1 MNKKSIKLN
10 SANIISI
17 RKNLDVTINKY
28 WKIIRAENLMSK
40 KAIAA
45 KQGSGLDL
53 KSLYNQIMQM
63 TEKRIMIKGIL
74 VALNNGI
81 TTFSYE
87 DFKKTNNYSIFAA
100 CEAKEAI
107 AQLKMVKTLD
117 PSTKAKKGLKAMPK
131 REIFSSAK
139 IAQLIHEHQLLANKF
154 NSNLEKFNNDTSVEI
169 TGIIADTFE
178 KDLAVKKTI
187 TTDDGSPIWNQIEAD
202 TNYNKDP
209 LPYKTLLL
217 TL

>member
-1 MNKKSIKLN
+1 MAEIQVVLFNLNQNYMNKKSIKLN

-40 KAIAA
+40 KAVAA

-87 DFKKTNNYSIFAA
+87 NFKKTNNYSIFAA

-117 PSTKAKKGLKAMPK
+117 PSTKAKKGLKAIPK

-178 KDLAVKKTI
+178 KDLAV
-187 TTDDGSPIWNQIEAD
+187 
-202 TNYNKDP
+202 
-209 LPYKTLLL
+209 
-217 TL
+217 

>member
-1 MNKKSIKLN
+1 MAEIQVVLFNLNQNYMNKKSIKLN

-40 KAIAA
+40 KAVAA

-131 REIFSSAK
+131 REVFSSAK

-169 TGIIADTFE
+169 TGIIADKFE
-178 KDLAVKKTI
+178 KDLAV
-187 TTDDGSPIWNQIEAD
+187 
-202 TNYNKDP
+202 
-209 LPYKTLLL
+209 
-217 TL
+217 

>member
-1 MNKKSIKLN
+1 MAEIQVILFNLNQNYMNKKSIKLN

-40 KAIAA
+40 KAVAA

-87 DFKKTNNYSIFAA
+87 NFKKTNNYSIFAA

-178 KDLAVKKTI
+178 KDLAV
-187 TTDDGSPIWNQIEAD
+187 
-202 TNYNKDP
+202 
-209 LPYKTLLL
+209 
-217 TL
+217 

>member
-1 MNKKSIKLN
+1 MAEIQVVLFNLNQNYMNKKSIKLN

-40 KAIAA
+40 KAVAA

-53 KSLYNQIMQM
+53 KSLYNQIIQM

-131 REIFSSAK
+131 REVFSSAK

-169 TGIIADTFE
+169 TGVIADTFE
-178 KDLAVKKTI
+178 KDLAV
-187 TTDDGSPIWNQIEAD
+187 
-202 TNYNKDP
+202 
-209 LPYKTLLL
+209 
-217 TL
+217 

>member
-10 SANIISI
+10 SANIITI
-17 RKNLDVTINKY
+17 RKNIDITINKY
-28 WKIIRAENLMSK
+28 WRIIRAENLVSK

-53 KSLYNQIMQM
+53 KSLYNQIVQLS
-63 TEKRIMIKGIL
+63 EKRIMIKGIL
-74 VALNNGI
+74 VALNTGT

-107 AQLKMVKTLD
+107 AQLKMIKTLD
-117 PSTKAKKGLKAMPK
+117 PLTKAKKGLKAMPK

-139 IAQLIHEHQLLANKF
+139 IAQLIHEQQLLANKF
-154 NSNLEKFNNDTSVEI
+154 DANLEKFNNETSIEIKDT
-169 TGIIADTFE
+169 IADKFE
-178 KDLAVKKTI
+178 MDLA
-187 TTDDGSPIWNQIEAD
+187 A
-202 TNYNKDP
+202 
-209 LPYKTLLL
+209 
-217 TL
+217 

>member
-1 MNKKSIKLN
+1 MAEIQVVLFNLNQNYMNKKSIKLN

-40 KAIAA
+40 KAVAA

-131 REIFSSAK
+131 REVFSSAK

-169 TGIIADTFE
+169 TGVIADTFE
-178 KDLAVKKTI
+178 KDLA
-187 TTDDGSPIWNQIEAD
+187 A
-202 TNYNKDP
+202 
-209 LPYKTLLL
+209 
-217 TL
+217 

>member
-1 MNKKSIKLN
+1 MAEIQVVLFNLNQNYMNKKSMKLN

-40 KAIAA
+40 KAVAA

-87 DFKKTNNYSIFAA
+87 NFKKTNNYSIFAA

-131 REIFSSAK
+131 REVFSSAK

-169 TGIIADTFE
+169 TGVIADTFE
-178 KDLAVKKTI
+178 KDLAV
-187 TTDDGSPIWNQIEAD
+187 
-202 TNYNKDP
+202 
-209 LPYKTLLL
+209 
-217 TL
+217 

>member
-1 MNKKSIKLN
+1 MAEIQVVLFNLNQNYMNKKSIKLN

-40 KAIAA
+40 KAVAA

-139 IAQLIHEHQLLANKF
+139 VAQLIHEHQLLANKF

-169 TGIIADTFE
+169 TGIIADAFE
-178 KDLAVKKTI
+178 KDLAV
-187 TTDDGSPIWNQIEAD
+187 
-202 TNYNKDP
+202 
-209 LPYKTLLL
+209 
-217 TL
+217 

>member
-1 MNKKSIKLN
+1 MAEIQVVLFNYMNKKSIKLN

-40 KAIAA
+40 KAVAA

-169 TGIIADTFE
+169 TGVIADTFE
-178 KDLAVKKTI
+178 KDLAV
-187 TTDDGSPIWNQIEAD
+187 
-202 TNYNKDP
+202 
-209 LPYKTLLL
+209 
-217 TL
+217 

>member
-1 MNKKSIKLN
+1 MIDLGKWLRIQVVLFNLNQIYMKKSIKLN
-10 SANIISI
+10 SANIITI
-17 RKNLDVTINKY
+17 RKNLDTTINKY

-40 KAIAA
+40 KAVAA

-53 KSLYNQIMQM
+53 KSLYNQIIQM

-74 VALNNGI
+74 VALNTGV

-131 REIFSSAK
+131 REVFSSAK

-154 NSNLEKFNNDTSVEI
+154 DAELEKFNNETSVEI
-169 TGIIADTFE
+169 TDSIADTFE
-178 KDLAVKKTI
+178 KDLAV
-187 TTDDGSPIWNQIEAD
+187 
-202 TNYNKDP
+202 
-209 LPYKTLLL
+209 
-217 TL
+217 

>member
-1 MNKKSIKLN
+1 MIDLGKWLRIQVVLFNLNQIYMKKSIKLN

-17 RKNLDVTINKY
+17 RKNLDTTINKY

-40 KAIAA
+40 KAVAA

-53 KSLYNQIMQM
+53 KSLYNQIIQM
-63 TEKRIMIKGIL
+63 AKKRIMIKGIL
-74 VALNNGI
+74 VALNTGV

-131 REIFSSAK
+131 REVFSSAK

-154 NSNLEKFNNDTSVEI
+154 DSELEKFNNETSVEI
-169 TGIIADTFE
+169 TDSIADTFE
-178 KDLAVKKTI
+178 KDLAV
-187 TTDDGSPIWNQIEAD
+187 
-202 TNYNKDP
+202 
-209 LPYKTLLL
+209 
-217 TL
+217 

>member
-1 MNKKSIKLN
+1 MAEIQVVLFNLNQNYMNKKSIKLN

-40 KAIAA
+40 KAVAA

-139 IAQLIHEHQLLANKF
+139 IAQLIHEHQLIANKF

-178 KDLAVKKTI
+178 KDLAV
-187 TTDDGSPIWNQIEAD
+187 
-202 TNYNKDP
+202 
-209 LPYKTLLL
+209 
-217 TL
+217 

>member
-1 MNKKSIKLN
+1 MAEIQVVLFNLNQNYMNKKSMKLN

-40 KAIAA
+40 KAVAA

-131 REIFSSAK
+131 REVFSSAK

-169 TGIIADTFE
+169 TGVIADTFE
-178 KDLAVKKTI
+178 KDLAV
-187 TTDDGSPIWNQIEAD
+187 
-202 TNYNKDP
+202 
-209 LPYKTLLL
+209 
-217 TL
+217 